1 MGEVTEFCIGKTGTL
16 TTEEMSVINFYVQN
30 IFVKNTRKDTVTQC
44 TVKKEVQQILI
55 ESIVYNN

>member
-16 TTEEMSVINFYVQN
+16 TTEEMSVINFYIQN

-44 TVKKEVQQILI
+44 SVTKEVQ
-55 ESIVYNN
+55 